1 MSVSA
6 EVQRERDDAAGVEG
20 VVLVREVIT
29 GSSVMV
35 CVCVC
40 VCDVCAGSR
49 ASFSSVDIET
59 II

>member
-40 VCDVCAGSR
+40 EMSARVQGHHSAQW
-49 ASFSSVDIET
+49 I
-59 II
+59 